1 MVRSCSSKQWVIWF
15 LDTSGWRP
23 LAWSCAQVCTATAG
37 FFWRNPSTRL
47 FCRLFGRADGVP
59 QFVFRGGRQICQII
73 GGNFMGQL
81 SMYTI
86 CHTWSVWQFGIY
98 FSSRFF
104 QFLTSLGSSFG
115 IGVRQV
121 TLSFR
126 DETCSRCRWGRGSS
140 RSFWSIAS

>member
-1 MVRSCSSKQWVIWF
+1 
-15 LDTSGWRP
+15 
-23 LAWSCAQVCTATAG
+23 
-37 FFWRNPSTRL
+37 
-47 FCRLFGRADGVP
+47 
-59 QFVFRGGRQICQII
+59 
-73 GGNFMGQL
+73 MGQL

-121 TLSFR
+121 TPEFSGR
-126 DETCSRCRWGRGSS
+126 DVFTLQVGTWFVSILLVDCFLIVLHRLGNKDPRTAHRPAV
-140 RSFWSIAS
+140 RHPFW